1 MQHILYL
8 HGFLSSPQSVK
19 AQATKKYFSEH
30 YPHVTV
36 HTPQLSNFPG
46 RVESQ
51 LIDIIEKK
59 PEIVEG
65 GLKVIGSSMGGYLST
80 FLVEK
85 FGGKA
90 VLINPAVK
98 PYELLRGFIG
108 RHVNP
113 YTQETF
119 DIVEDDMRVIQKLE
133 APLLRTPSAY
143 KVMLQTADETLDYRL
158 AEEKYQGG
166 HLVIEQG
173 GDHSFVDYER
183 HLPDIARFLLE
194 EPAINQANVG

>member
-19 AQATKKYFSEH
+19 AQATKSYFNKH
-30 YPHVTV
+30 YPQVTI
-36 HTPQLSNFPG
+36 HTPQLSNYPG
-46 RVESQ
+46 QVESQ
-51 LIDIIEKK
+51 LINILEKN
-59 PEIVEG
+59 PAIVEG

-98 PYELLRGFIG
+98 PYELLRSFIG
-108 RHVNP
+108 HHINP

-119 DIVEDDMRVIQKLE
+119 EIVEDDMQVIRKLDV
-133 APLLRTPSAY
+133 PLLRTPLAY
-143 KVMLQTADETLDYRL
+143 KVMLQTEDETLDYRL

-173 GDHSFVDYER
+173 GDHSFVDYEK
-183 HLPDIARFLLE
+183 HLPDIARFLLD
-194 EPAINQANVG
+194 EPAINQANVR